1 MNATTVT
8 ETATTETTA
17 ATTATSTII
26 SSPEKIA
33 ARLESWILSEEPRW
47 AILTTSSGVCVEFY
61 GILKRKTSGS
71 GYYLRT
77 SDPHSHV
84 DFPLSAVD
92 AVGATCIF
100 LKY

>member
-1 MNATTVT
+1 MNAT
-8 ETATTETTA
+8 ETATA
-17 ATTATSTII
+17 AETATVTATII
-26 SSPEKIA
+26 SNPQKIA
-33 ARLESWILSEEPRW
+33 DRLESWLLTEEPRW

-84 DFPLSAVD
+84 DFPLSSVD